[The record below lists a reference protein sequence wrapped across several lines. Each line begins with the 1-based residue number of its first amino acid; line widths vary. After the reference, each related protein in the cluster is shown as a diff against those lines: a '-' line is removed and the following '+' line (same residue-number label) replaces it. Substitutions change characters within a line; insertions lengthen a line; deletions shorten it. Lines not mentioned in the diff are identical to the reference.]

1 VRFEIVLA
9 PEAVEDLHALKAH
22 LRCAVREALEK
33 HLRHEATRTSRS
45 RIRRL
50 RGLSKPQYRLRV
62 GDVRVFY
69 DVSESTV
76 EVLAIVLKAE
86 AASWLIQFGSP
97 E

>member
-1 VRFEIVLA
+1 MLA
-9 PEAVEDLHALKAH
+9 PEAVEDLHGLKAH
-22 LRCAVREALEK
+22 LRSAARDGFDK
-33 HLRHEATRTSRS
+33 YLRYEPTRTSRS

-50 RGLSKPQYRLRV
+50 RGTSKPQYRLRV

-76 EVLAIVLKAE
+76 QVLAIVLKAE
-86 AASWLIQFGSP
+86 AASWLSQFGSS